1 MAKLVRDEKFF
12 SMMETMLQTSAR
24 RLVQEKLR
32 NEGKTVT
39 QIGKN
44 LVRVEEVSLSAKT
57 LKDYLFQKGRI

>member
-1 MAKLVRDEKFF
+1 MAKLVRDVKFF

-24 RLVQEKLR
+24 SLVQEKLR

-44 LVRVEEVSLSAKT
+44 ILRVEEVSLSAKT